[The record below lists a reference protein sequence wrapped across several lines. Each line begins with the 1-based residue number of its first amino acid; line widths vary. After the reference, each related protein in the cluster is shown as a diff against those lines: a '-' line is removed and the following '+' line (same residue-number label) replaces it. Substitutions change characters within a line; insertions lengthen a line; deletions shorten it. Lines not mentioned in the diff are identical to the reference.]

1 MGNPDCSC
9 KLTRPVPSASGRRR
23 RRRGSGWV
31 SAGWRRPGRCGV
43 RLLGQYAPA
52 LRPLTAAAT
61 VPMDSPCCSCKPTP
75 RSGPISGHVSG
86 VTAVGGRRPAAPLRS
101 TPQQHAHTCPAA
113 APRGKAG
120 FSSSK
125 TLPFAQ
131 RDRAQR
137 RRCVPVQVALGGIE
151 ESMQQLVAESQ
162 VWLTAA
168 VPMENPYCSCMSH
181 GLQLQSLWRIPTAA
195 VSQHLFTQGLRTEL
209 RAAQGAVGLGEDAA
223 PEDWAGGGGAAQV
236 PYSCNIPIEYPYC
249 SCELNDTTRRRR
261 RRTSSECTQAT
272 GAPSSRTASAT

>member
-168 VPMENPYCSCMSH
+168 VPMENPYCSCKPTPLH
-181 GLQLQSLWRIPTAA
+181 TGPADGAEGGAGCGRPGRGRGAGGLGWRRRRGAGALQLQ
-195 VSQHLFTQGLRTEL
+195 
-209 RAAQGAVGLGEDAA
+209 
-223 PEDWAGGGGAAQV
+223 
-236 PYSCNIPIEYPYC
+236 YPY
-249 SCELNDTTRRRR
+249 
-261 RRTSSECTQAT
+261 
-272 GAPSSRTASAT
+272 